1 MTGRETAILS
11 IGEAMVELSTAPQD
25 GLFRIGIAGD
35 TLNTAWYLRKLL
47 PPTWQV
53 NYFSRV
59 GTGEFSQRM
68 VDFLK
73 ASGIGTDYVSRDP
86 KREIGLYAIS
96 LKEGERS
103 FSYWRDTSAAK
114 LLADDLAPLQA
125 ALARHSIAYLSGITL
140 AILTPAGKA
149 HLLQALEAAK
159 AQGLRVI
166 FDTNL
171 RPKLWQS
178 REEMAEWITCAAA
191 IADLVLPSFDD
202 EAAYFGD
209 TDSDATLARYLAAG
223 AGQVV
228 LKAGG
233 HPIRYAGT
241 IASGMIAGLAPET
254 ALDTTAAGDSFNA
267 GFLAAYLQGRPFDAA
282 LMAGHALSRQVIRHH
297 GALVEQAVIDAGL

>member
-1 MTGRETAILS
+1 MTPRPNTIIA

-47 PPTWQV
+47 PPTWEV
-53 NYFSRV
+53 NYLSRV
-59 GTGEFSQRM
+59 GGGEFSQRM
-68 VDFLK
+68 LDFLA
-73 ASGIGTDYVSRDP
+73 ASGIGTDFVTRDP

-96 LKEGERS
+96 LKDGERS

-114 LLADDLAPLQA
+114 TLADDAGTVTA
-125 ALARHSIAYLSGITL
+125 ALAQHSIAYLSGITL

-149 HLLQALEAAK
+149 HLLDALTAAK
-159 AQGLRVI
+159 SQGLQII

-178 REEMAEWITCAAA
+178 LDEMREWITRAAA

-209 TDSDATLARYLAAG
+209 KTADDTLARYRSGGAA
-223 AGQVV
+223 QVV
-228 LKAGG
+228 VKAGG
-233 HPIRYAGT
+233 HPIRYAGC
-241 IASGMIAGLAPET
+241 IATGVVDGLAPEP
-254 ALDTTAAGDSFNA
+254 AVDTTAAGDSFNA
-267 GFLAAYLQGRPFDAA
+267 GFLAAYLQGGPFEAA
-282 LMAGHALSRQVIRHH
+282 LLAGHALSRQVIRHH
-297 GALVEQAVIDAGL
+297 GALVEQALIDHNR